1 MTFSLIQV
9 NAFAAKKKKKK
20 TLHTSRSTGL
30 MHPSKIVKEN
40 ADSGPWSK
48 LN

>member
-9 NAFAAKKKKKK
+9 NAFAAKKKKK